1 MDLSAC
7 HELKQTQSINRG
19 TLHPT
24 LFFIPQV
31 FKDFEFKHRM
41 FTSIA
46 DLSRS
51 PSSWASPL
59 PSARP
64 WPQPPGATKDA
75 TSLPSRLTSNRQA
88 SLKRGDSERKRKGN
102 RREGSKSFLHY
113 FFRSKKRRPFRD
125 NPLPSIFRSGGRK
138 RRNRCERG
146 RQKKFRFCCLRFGL
160 ATVLQKRVQFPFALP
175 SGSQMPSFCLRYN

>member
-1 MDLSAC
+1 MAPCTTHCFSSRRCSRTLSSRTAC
-7 HELKQTQSINRG
+7 SPPL
-19 TLHPT
+19 PT
-24 LFFIPQV
+24 W
-31 FKDFEFKHRM
+31 
-41 FTSIA
+41 
-46 DLSRS
+46 SRS
-51 PSSWASPL
+51 PSSWVSPL
-59 PSARP
+59 LSARP
-64 WPQPPGATKDA
+64 WPQPPGVTGDA
-75 TSLPSRLTSNRQA
+75 TSLPSRPTSNKQA
-88 SLKRGDSERKRKGN
+88 SLERARERGGGVP
-102 RREGSKSFLHY
+102 EGKEKEIESFLHY